1 MNKKKIIIIL
11 IVFIALLSTIVFVKN
26 SSDVEI
32 TGAVSEK
39 SKINKKLLTMNLE
52 QTAGAGDYKTVT
64 QSEWPTEGYK
74 FNEELSR
81 CENGSELSWDAENKI
96 VLMSGNSNDK
106 CYVYFD
112 IWIPSIADYCTSGTD
127 LATCVKNFG
136 DQGASVSNIYI
147 HDSTLTNGAGD
158 NSYRYAGA
166 SDSVNNYICLGSD
179 EATCPDANLFR
190 IIGVFG
196 EQTKV
201 IRAKSI
207 GTQYWNTTSYNTW
220 STTSLNTYLNEE
232 YLTSLGILTNKI
244 ATTAWKV
251 GGGSPANLRDVVPK
265 TAYQY
270 EVGSSSS
277 STTYDAKIG
286 LMYVTDYYYGA
297 SSSAW
302 TLVGYN
308 SDSTK
313 DYRVATSINW
323 LYLGSEEWTIS
334 RRSDNTSSAFYVVSN
349 GFVVNYNVN
358 YDKWGVRPAFYL
370 NQNVKYVGGTGTFSN
385 SIRIN

>member
-1 MNKKKIIIIL
+1 M
-11 IVFIALLSTIVFVKN
+11 
-26 SSDVEI
+26 EH
-32 TGAVSEK
+32 
-39 SKINKKLLTMNLE
+39 
-52 QTAGAGDYKTVT
+52 
-64 QSEWPTEGYK
+64 
-74 FNEELSR
+74 
-81 CENGSELSWDAENKI
+81 
-96 VLMSGNSNDK
+96 
-106 CYVYFD
+106 
-112 IWIPSIADYCTSGTD
+112 
-127 LATCVKNFG
+127 
-136 DQGASVSNIYI
+136 NI
-147 HDSTLTNGAGD
+147 G
-158 NSYRYAGA
+158 
-166 SDSVNNYICLGSD
+166 
-179 EATCPDANLFR
+179 
-190 IIGVFG
+190 
-196 EQTKV
+196 K
-201 IRAKSI
+201 
-207 GTQYWNTTSYNTW
+207 QYWNTTSYNTW